1 MNDIFNAI
9 ISFLLLYPIVLFILV
24 FIVSKFLLHKGK
36 KSIGMA
42 ADVTTF
48 LLFFSV
54 SHVYSVIFSENIGFI
69 LIICSLLLAT
79 ILTFLDWRTK
89 KEMEVRPLLR
99 KIWRLLFILL
109 CLFYAFLWIFGV
121 IRYVLTY
128 IG

>member
-1 MNDIFNAI
+1 VNDIFNTI
-9 ISFLLLYPIVLFILV
+9 ISFLLLYPIVLFILT
-24 FIVSKFLLHKGK
+24 FIVSKYFLHKRK
-36 KSIGMA
+36 KSIGIA

-54 SHVYSVIFSENIGFI
+54 SHVYSVIFSKNIGFI

-99 KIWRLLFILL
+99 KIWRLLFMLL

-121 IRYVLTY
+121 IRYVLGY
-128 IG
+128 IS

>member
-1 MNDIFNAI
+1 MNDIFNTI
-9 ISFLLLYPIVLFILV
+9 ISFLLLYPIVLFILT
-24 FIVSKFLLHKGK
+24 FIVSKYFLHKRK
-36 KSIGMA
+36 KSIGIA

-54 SHVYSVIFSENIGFI
+54 SHVYSVIFSKNIGFI

-89 KEMEVRPLLR
+89 KEMEVPPLLR
-99 KIWRLLFILL
+99 KIWRLLFMLL

-121 IRYVLTY
+121 IRYVLGY
-128 IG
+128 IS

>member
-1 MNDIFNAI
+1 MNDIFNTI
-9 ISFLLLYPIVLFILV
+9 ISFLLLYPIVLFILT
-24 FIVSKFLLHKGK
+24 FIVSKYFLHKRK
-36 KSIGMA
+36 KSIGIA

-54 SHVYSVIFSENIGFI
+54 SHVYSVIFSKNIGFI

-99 KIWRLLFILL
+99 KIWRLLFMLL

-121 IRYVLTY
+121 IRYVLGY
-128 IG
+128 IS